1 MTKEQQPV
9 TAIIDALRALP
20 TANIAD
26 SMERF
31 GCPRGILPVWDGARV
46 AAEAFTVLTRAG
58 DNLFLHEA
66 MKEIAP
72 GQVMVV
78 DGGGDESR
86 ALMGD
91 LIGARAL
98 DAGVA
103 GFVIDGAVRDAPALR
118 DLGLPVFAR
127 TVTPA
132 GPYKHGPGRLQVPV
146 AIGGVVV
153 RPGDIVVGDE
163 DGVVVVPIELAEEVA
178 VRARGVFDGEIAK
191 RAAMGR

>member
-1 MTKEQQPV
+1 MT
-9 TAIIDALRALP
+9 TTLDALRDLP

-26 SMERF
+26 AMERF
-31 GCPRGILPVWDGARV
+31 GCPRGVLPIWEGARV

-66 MKEIAP
+66 MRQIGP

-91 LIGARAL
+91 LIGARAQA
-98 DAGVA
+98 AGVA

-118 DLGLPVFAR
+118 ELRLPVFAR

-132 GPYKHGPGRLQVPV
+132 GPYKHGPGRLQVAV
-146 AIGGVVV
+146 SIGGVVV
-153 RPGDIVVGDE
+153 RPGDFVIGDE
-163 DGVVVVPIELAEEVA
+163 DGVVVVPVEIASEVA
-178 VRARGVFDGEIAK
+178 TRARAVFDNEILK
-191 RAAMGR
+191 RAALGR